1 MIVGP
6 ANKDGGLPISCPW
19 RDAHTTGDGGAMYW
33 PAHTGGYARGHFKC
47 MHAHCEKRTDKE
59 FADAIGFTAGND
71 VLSALILAGEIG
83 LSEKFAERYADS
95 LRYVT
100 KLKRWYVWDGMR
112 WKEDTKGEAKL
123 AAKAFCDEIAALVRE
138 GMPGEDEDP
147 TRRRAIVQA
156 ARYFES
162 AHMVGAV
169 LDLANCE
176 PALVLDVEMLDRD
189 DLLFN
194 TPVGT
199 VDLRTGAVRPHQR
212 ADYITKLAAASPVD
226 EPRPVFAKFLNE
238 VTCGDQDLAGYLQ
251 VALGACLS
259 GAICDHWLMFWH
271 GQGRNGKN
279 TLGDLVLA
287 LEGDYAKAVPTQT
300 LMADERGNR
309 HPTEIANLRGLRL
322 AVSSEV
328 SDGQYW
334 DEAKLKS
341 LTGDA
346 MLTGRFMRA
355 DFIEFPR
362 THKHLVYGN
371 HRPMLRITDRAMAE
385 RLHLVPFNATFT
397 AELGNL
403 DVDMP
408 KKLLG
413 ESGGILQWLIEG
425 HKRWLEAGTLR
436 RCAAVKL
443 ATDEYFA
450 SQSTL
455 DMWLKERWKRV
466 DADERSA
473 KQWPKAGDLY
483 MDYVTWKKDRNEFAL
498 SQTRWGEQM
507 GQRFKRVISDGRPH
521 YAGIEPMPAPS
532 GDGKPPPTCVKPPF

>member
-1 MIVGP
+1 MPTQIPKLTPEAFEALFTELQDTFGTEASTQSKTGTKAQKLSEAATRDPLARYLNERNMIVGP

-199 VDLRTGAVRPHQR
+199 VDLRTDRAFIGRPALEAQR
-212 ADYITKLAAASPVD
+212 AHGGVLRSHMEVATAQGPGMVTSGTFAPTLGCSIALARLPAGVAAGDTVSVQLRGAAATATVCQPPFV
-226 EPRPVFAKFLNE
+226 
-238 VTCGDQDLAGYLQ
+238 
-251 VALGACLS
+251 
-259 GAICDHWLMFWH
+259 
-271 GQGRNGKN
+271 RNGRV
-279 TLGDLVLA
+279 LV
-287 LEGDYAKAVPTQT
+287 Q
-300 LMADERGNR
+300 
-309 HPTEIANLRGLRL
+309 
-322 AVSSEV
+322 
-328 SDGQYW
+328 
-334 DEAKLKS
+334 
-341 LTGDA
+341 
-346 MLTGRFMRA
+346 
-355 DFIEFPR
+355 
-362 THKHLVYGN
+362 
-371 HRPMLRITDRAMAE
+371 
-385 RLHLVPFNATFT
+385 
-397 AELGNL
+397 
-403 DVDMP
+403 
-408 KKLLG
+408 
-413 ESGGILQWLIEG
+413 
-425 HKRWLEAGTLR
+425 
-436 RCAAVKL
+436 
-443 ATDEYFA
+443 
-450 SQSTL
+450 
-455 DMWLKERWKRV
+455 
-466 DADERSA
+466 
-473 KQWPKAGDLY
+473 
-483 MDYVTWKKDRNEFAL
+483 
-498 SQTRWGEQM
+498 
-507 GQRFKRVISDGRPH
+507 
-521 YAGIEPMPAPS
+521 
-532 GDGKPPPTCVKPPF
+532 